1 MQAFRPRRP
10 TSLSAALL
18 AACAAVALLAGLCAC
33 GRREPAADEQLRELR
48 QRMDRMEQEG
58 AEERA
63 RLAEEL
69 AAMRQDV
76 NALRE
81 SQDEAN
87 RQLALLSGQDPV
99 TLGPHPASTPRA
111 NLRRRLH
118 EMYDASREAIDRL
131 GRGLDRSLHRVQSH
145 NGTDSPAK

>member
-1 MQAFRPRRP
+1 MQSFRSRLV
-10 TSLSAALL
+10 TAALL
-18 AACAAVALLAGLCAC
+18 AALAALALLAGPSAC
-33 GRREPAADEQLRELR
+33 GRREPAADEQLSELR
-48 QRMDRMEQEG
+48 QRVDRLEQEG
-58 AEERA
+58 TAERA

-87 RQLALLSGQDPV
+87 RQLALLSGQEPA
-99 TLGPHPASTPRA
+99 TLGQHPASTPRA